1 MIYCGRNKKMNDG
14 HWGVCKIVNDG
25 MNEWE
30 KVSEETMRQI
40 NYFAKTAV
48 YKVLICGPTGQIMP
62 IKEKNKTMDEVGQV
76 SWSAPG

>member
-1 MIYCGRNKKMNDG
+1 
-14 HWGVCKIVNDG
+14 
-25 MNEWE
+25 
-30 KVSEETMRQI
+30 VSEETMRQI